1 MALRLCTWIW
11 RGLIALVFL
20 AAAWSKWHAG
30 IGYLEPLSIYDRIV
44 AGSLMRHYAIL
55 AAEVL
60 ATVWLLSALKP
71 RWSAIYSAA
80 LLLGFTVLLA
90 IEISSANPVACGCG
104 LREVTPDGD
113 PRADLAMGIGRNVIL
128 LLGCGWLWLFADEPA
143 EPTKPAKPTQQPSQA
158 A

>member
-1 MALRLCTWIW
+1 MALRLCTWLW

-20 AAAWSKWHAG
+20 TFAWSKWDAG

-44 AGSLMRHYAIL
+44 AGSLMRHHAIL
-55 AAEVL
+55 AVEVL
-60 ATVWLLSALKP
+60 AAVWLLSTLKP

-80 LLLGFTVLLA
+80 LLTVFTVLLA

-104 LREVTPDGD
+104 LREVTPGGD

-128 LLGCGWLWLFADEPA
+128 LLGCGWLWLFAEEPA
-143 EPTKPAKPTQQPSQA
+143 KPVKPTQQPSQA